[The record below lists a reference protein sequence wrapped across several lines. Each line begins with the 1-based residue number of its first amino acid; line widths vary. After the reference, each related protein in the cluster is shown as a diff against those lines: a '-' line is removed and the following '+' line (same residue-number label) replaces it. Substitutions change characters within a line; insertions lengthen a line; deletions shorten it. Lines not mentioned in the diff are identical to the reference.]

1 MASNYISPISMD
13 ALSNLCQE
21 LGKNN
26 YINAHDFER
35 YQVKRGLRNS
45 DGTGV
50 MAGLTRICSVEGY
63 YILDGERIPTDGKL
77 SYRGY
82 DIRDLVDNCIAE
94 DRFGY
99 EEVVWLLLFGNLPT
113 ANQLYSLHEVLSEC
127 RALPDEFVEDV
138 IMKHASKDIMNKMAR
153 CILSLYS
160 FDENP
165 DDTSIPNVLRQS
177 LQLIAQTPTIMNSA
191 YQIKRRTFY
200 NKTMFLHPINK
211 EQTMAEYILN
221 QLRVDKTFTR
231 EEAKLLDI
239 CLMLHAD
246 HGGGN
251 NSTFS
256 TRVLTSSGT
265 DTYSAITAG
274 FGSLKGPRHGG
285 ANIRVT
291 HMMEDI
297 IAHVADPTK
306 PEQVK
311 DYLVKILNKEA
322 GDGSGLIYGMG
333 HAVYTKSDPRA
344 VILKSNTRKLAYEAG
359 FEKEFKTL
367 ENVEMLTPEVFAEVK
382 GDDKVMC
389 ANVDLYSGLVYK
401 VLKIP
406 EDLFTPLFAT
416 ARIAG
421 WCAHR
426 LEELISGGRIMR
438 PALRFVQL
446 LLFTDSSTGRV
457 TAAGAPLTYG
467 LYALLLCAGV
477 CCTVC
482 ALHQS
487 HTAVA
492 VAANGGSRRLTAVSY
507 LVSVAFFFDFI
518 YRCFLCY
525 DLTDGAVYLQWN
537 DLVSEGMTA
546 LFALLSCSYYFV
558 VGRSYGGGRYDFR
571 AFRFFHFVPALWGLC
586 RLLTI
591 LAKMVSVLVDTQT
604 VCEVLFLVALLLFL
618 FSFATAV
625 VTSRHAGRAVVFF
638 GLLVFVCGCVLALP
652 GLSVWFTG
660 HRNLLNGSMYFGPA
674 DLLLGVFALAF
685 VQDLRRRSAAD

>member
-1 MASNYISPISMD
+1 MYYPDVPALDPEDIELLCNEYIAHNKHLDPHIAD
-13 ALSNLCQE
+13 R
-21 LGKNN
+21 LG
-26 YINAHDFER
+26 
-35 YQVKRGLRNS
+35 VKRGLRNP

-50 MAGLTRICSVEGY
+50 LAGITNVSSVIGYEKLPEGT
-63 YILDGERIPTDGKL
+63 IRPIPGRL
-77 SYRGY
+77 VYRGI
-82 DIRDLVDNCIAE
+82 DIDTLAAE
-94 DRFGY
+94 ADKNDRFMF

-113 ANQLYSLHEVLSEC
+113 ANQLYSLREVLSEC

-344 VILKSNTRKLAYEAG
+344 VILKSNARKLAYEAG

-438 PALRFVQL
+438 PAYKSV
-446 LLFTDSSTGRV
+446 
-457 TAAGAPLTYG
+457 
-467 LYALLLCAGV
+467 
-477 CCTVC
+477 
-482 ALHQS
+482 S
-487 HTAVA
+487 HTRTYIA
-492 VAANGGSRRLTAVSY
+492 
-507 LVSVAFFFDFI
+507 
-518 YRCFLCY
+518 
-525 DLTDGAVYLQWN
+525 
-537 DLVSEGMTA
+537 
-546 LFALLSCSYYFV
+546 
-558 VGRSYGGGRYDFR
+558 
-571 AFRFFHFVPALWGLC
+571 
-586 RLLTI
+586 
-591 LAKMVSVLVDTQT
+591 
-604 VCEVLFLVALLLFL
+604 
-618 FSFATAV
+618 
-625 VTSRHAGRAVVFF
+625 
-638 GLLVFVCGCVLALP
+638 
-652 GLSVWFTG
+652 
-660 HRNLLNGSMYFGPA
+660 PA
-674 DLLLGVFALAF
+674 DRE
-685 VQDLRRRSAAD
+685 VQG

>member
-82 DIRDLVDNCIAE
+82 DICDLVDNCIAE

-113 ANQLYSLHEVLSEC
+113 ANQLYSLREVLSEC

-274 FGSLKGPRHGG
+274 FGSLKGSRHGG

-344 VILKSNTRKLAYEAG
+344 VILKSNARKLAYEAG

-367 ENVEMLTPEVFAEVK
+367 ENVEKLTPEVFAEVK
-382 GDDKVMC
+382 GDNKVMC

-438 PALRFVQL
+438 PAYKSVSHAR
-446 LLFTDSSTGRV
+446 
-457 TAAGAPLTYG
+457 TYI
-467 LYALLLCAGV
+467 A
-477 CCTVC
+477 
-482 ALHQS
+482 
-487 HTAVA
+487 
-492 VAANGGSRRLTAVSY
+492 
-507 LVSVAFFFDFI
+507 
-518 YRCFLCY
+518 
-525 DLTDGAVYLQWN
+525 
-537 DLVSEGMTA
+537 
-546 LFALLSCSYYFV
+546 
-558 VGRSYGGGRYDFR
+558 
-571 AFRFFHFVPALWGLC
+571 
-586 RLLTI
+586 
-591 LAKMVSVLVDTQT
+591 
-604 VCEVLFLVALLLFL
+604 
-618 FSFATAV
+618 
-625 VTSRHAGRAVVFF
+625 
-638 GLLVFVCGCVLALP
+638 
-652 GLSVWFTG
+652 
-660 HRNLLNGSMYFGPA
+660 PA
-674 DLLLGVFALAF
+674 DRE
-685 VQDLRRRSAAD
+685 VQG